1 MQSGSPHPLKRTAAV
16 DKQSAYEDIRQQ
28 IVDEKLQPGQW
39 LAERDLCN
47 AYGMSRTPIREV
59 LWKLTVDGLL
69 EQEPNKGFAVRK
81 LSLEQIFELFQARE
95 AIEGMAAR
103 LACRKGDEA
112 FRQNLRSLREELT
125 KVDVERNVYEAIQ
138 LGRRLHR
145 AINETARNNI
155 MAEIHQKLQN
165 LTILTINLTKQ
176 SPAIESVSREAHIAI
191 IDALLEQDEE
201 KCERIMREH
210 LKDTCREVVEQFYP
224 GMLNGSGYRRNGKT

>member
-1 MQSGSPHPLKRTAAV
+1 MKRTIAV
-16 DKQSAYEDIRQQ
+16 DKQSAYEDLRQQ
-28 IVDEKLQPGQW
+28 IVEEKLQPGQW
-39 LAERDLCN
+39 LVERDLCN
-47 AYGMSRTPIREV
+47 TYGMSRTPVREV

-103 LACRKGDEA
+103 LACRKGDET
-112 FRQNLRSLREELT
+112 FREYLRGLREELS
-125 KVDVERNVYEAIQ
+125 KVNVEGDVHQAIQ
-138 LGRRLHR
+138 LGRKLHK
-145 AINETARNNI
+145 AVNETARNNI
-155 MAEIHQKLQN
+155 MAEIHLKLQN

-176 SPAIESVSREAHIAI
+176 SPAIESLSREAHIAT

-201 KCERIMREH
+201 KCERVMRDH

-224 GMLNGSGYRRNGKT
+224 GMLNGSGYRKSGRP

>member
-1 MQSGSPHPLKRTAAV
+1 M
-16 DKQSAYEDIRQQ
+16 DKQSAYEDLRQQ
-28 IVDEKLQPGQW
+28 IVEEKLQPGQW
-39 LAERDLCN
+39 LVERDLCN
-47 AYGMSRTPIREV
+47 TYGMSRTPVREV

-103 LACRKGDEA
+103 LACRKGDET
-112 FRQNLRSLREELT
+112 FREYLRGLREELS
-125 KVDVERNVYEAIQ
+125 KVNVEGDVHQAIQ
-138 LGRRLHR
+138 LGRKLHK
-145 AINETARNNI
+145 AVNETARNNI
-155 MAEIHQKLQN
+155 MAEIHLKLQN

-176 SPAIESVSREAHIAI
+176 SPAIESLSREAHIAT

-201 KCERIMREH
+201 KCERVMRDH

-224 GMLNGSGYRRNGKT
+224 GMLNGSGYRKSGRP